1 MRKILFCCLI
11 IFSSSCSLNDE
22 GRIIAK
28 SYFDLDSYFKLEANR
43 LTKSNLQIY
52 KTVVVNGESEEKKIK
67 INNWEKEFET
77 FISSDI
83 NKSSWRGSFKVKK
96 DYSTEIYVTDN
107 EKIPIKKVEIF
118 YRNDKISGIKI
129 IINTSNRLYISKDTL
144 SYYPDSLYQIK
155 KVQKI
160 KLMDQKTYQ
169 IIGKFK

>member
-22 GRIIAK
+22 GRI
-28 SYFDLDSYFKLEANR
+28 
-43 LTKSNLQIY
+43 
-52 KTVVVNGESEEKKIK
+52 VNGEREDMKVK